1 MASTK
6 IYSGTSQVIVLDIK
20 NILEQEGIT
29 YQIINKTDS
38 SYAGLFGQIEIYVD
52 EPYAQQALELIKG
65 LE

>member
-1 MASTK
+1 MESTK

-20 NILEQEGIT
+20 NILEQEGIA

-38 SYAGLFGQIEIYVD
+38 SYAGLFGEIEIYVD
-52 EPYAQQALELIKG
+52 ELNAQKALELIKD